1 MLKKVITREV
11 DLIHSYIYE
20 LGESMIEFLIK
31 GGGFKESIYEK
42 NSLKRH
48 YSVQESNFVRDW
60 LCSFSNSRVGR
71 ILDTGLKQ

>member
-1 MLKKVITREV
+1 
-11 DLIHSYIYE
+11 
-20 LGESMIEFLIK
+20 MIEFLIK